1 MARMPAHVLALLL
14 LLPIAAIAADPPTLT
29 EEHLRFRQQSAA
41 RDEARLRGFLA
52 ANEGELAT
60 TAGEVLARH
69 HAATGGLE
77 AWRAVESLKMTFRG
91 GAGSSELVLE
101 RCYRRPDLY
110 RQEVV
115 GSPGASVSDGERVWR
130 QGPDGSWSE
139 APSNGYRWFGGL
151 DVLALD
157 PDDPGVSYELAG
169 VEMVNREPC
178 YHVAQVWDDDERHE
192 LYFSIASGRLV
203 ERLTD
208 YLSGPSWFSYWDYRE
223 VDGGLWLPHVRIRSV
238 GDLGPPHGVV
248 LESVE
253 VDPELPDAFFG
264 PAAD

>member
-151 DVLALD
+151 DGNEITIFDSTGLAVQD
-157 PDDPGVSYELAG
+157 VVTAG
-169 VEMVNREPC
+169 LIYRRARE
-178 YHVAQVWDDDERHE
+178 QGIGTNFD
-192 LYFSIASGRLV
+192 FMN
-203 ERLTD
+203 
-208 YLSGPSWFSYWDYRE
+208 
-223 VDGGLWLPHVRIRSV
+223 
-238 GDLGPPHGVV
+238 
-248 LESVE
+248 
-253 VDPELPDAFFG
+253 
-264 PAAD
+264 